1 MIQTCFLVSMLCML
15 PCLYSPLSA
24 TAQVIAFD
32 PTNMAAQIKNIAQF
46 RAQLQQLSEQTK
58 IVKEVRDAA
67 RRARREYQTLTNTI
81 DRAVRISDARSGI
94 TRQLNERLHGGISY
108 HMDARQ
114 WSETFAMGR
123 EESIDADYGL
133 HMNERAMET
142 VTATMST
149 LHIHEDEVAR
159 LTEHLDVL
167 GAQLPH
173 TKSSEERQ
181 AIQASIALLEAQR
194 EVRQTQLDIARA
206 NIKGTLQ
213 AMQIDAAQNEAMQ
226 QQRDRKNLQE
236 YAQFLKQQDW

>member
-1 MIQTCFLVSMLCML
+1 
-15 PCLYSPLSA
+15 
-24 TAQVIAFD
+24 
-32 PTNMAAQIKNIAQF
+32 MAAQIKNIAQF